1 MPSAVDFFTGLCAD
15 GSPSDDTTN
24 SPLFGI
30 CDDAPV
36 KGVPRRRAYIDH
48 NNSDNWLAKIINQPQ
63 HQVIFKGVDNCIDIR
78 KGNNNLQ
85 SRCDGILLYDEY
97 TVFIELKSQADD
109 STKWVTE
116 SAAQVK
122 QTIKD
127 FKKNHPDNA
136 TIFEA
141 CLVNAQRPEFQ
152 EGRQNFIDRFYK
164 DTGVIL
170 HVEATVTL
178 LEAF

>member
-1 MPSAVDFFTGLCAD
+1 MPSAVDFFTGLCTD

-24 SPLFGI
+24 APLFGI

-36 KGVPRRRAYIDH
+36 KEFPRRRAYLDH
-48 NNSDNWLAKIINQPQ
+48 NKPVNWLAKVVNQPR

-85 SRCDGILLYDEY
+85 SRCDGILLYDES

-127 FKKNHPDNA
+127 FRKGHPCNT
-136 TIFEA
+136 TILEA
-141 CLVNAQRPEFQ
+141 YLVNAQRPEFQ
-152 EGRQNFIDRFYK
+152 EGRQSYIDRFYQ

-170 HVEATVTL
+170 HVEATITL
-178 LEAF
+178 PASF

>member
-15 GSPSDDTTN
+15 GSSSDDTTN
-24 SPLFGI
+24 ALLFGI

-36 KGVPRRRAYIDH
+36 KGVPRQRAYINH
-48 NNSDNWLAKIINQPQ
+48 DNPRIWLATVDNEPQ
-63 HQVIFKGVDNCIDIR
+63 HQVVFKGVDNCIDIR
-78 KGNNNLQ
+78 KGNDKLQ
-85 SRCDGILLYDEY
+85 SRCDGILLYDVF

-127 FKKNHPDNA
+127 FRKSYPNDA

-141 CLVNAQRPEFQ
+141 YLVNAQRPEFQ
-152 EGRQNFIDRFYK
+152 EGRQKFIDRFYK

-170 HVEATVTL
+170 HVEAIIVLQQT
-178 LEAF
+178 F